1 MASRSSRHTNTPSY
15 VYTAQGRRVQL
26 CVPRV
31 VPLKLVLTQHR
42 VTAHERLDLIAE
54 RYYSDP
60 LQYWRIADANPS
72 NTPEEL
78 LETGSQLDIPEAD

>member
-1 MASRSSRHTNTPSY
+1 MAKRSSRHTD
-15 VYTAQGRRVQL
+15 AQTYRYEAAGRSVNL

-31 VPLKLVLTQHR
+31 VPLKLVLTRHR
-42 VTAHERLDLIAE
+42 VTAHDRLDSISE

-72 NTPEEL
+72 NAPEEL
-78 LETGSQLDIPEAD
+78 LEAGSQLDIPEAD

>member
-1 MASRSSRHTNTPSY
+1 MANRSSRHTNTPTY
-15 VYTAQGRRVQL
+15 RYTAQSRSVNL
-26 CVPRV
+26 YVPRV
-31 VPLKLVLTQHR
+31 VPLKLVVTQHR
-42 VTAHERLDLIAE
+42 VTAHDRLDLMAE

-72 NTPEEL
+72 NAPEEL